1 MRVAL
6 DTNVLVSAFTTR
18 GICADVL
25 TVVLTEHQLVLGET
39 ILTELRRVL
48 VKKMKMPVDVA
59 EEADALLRRESV
71 IVSTASPVEWDV
83 RDPDDAQVLGE
94 VIEAL
99 ADVLVTGDRDL
110 TELSGPTPVEILT
123 PRGFWEKIHTRS

>member
-1 MRVAL
+1 LRVAL

-25 TVVLTEHQLVLGET
+25 RVVLTEHQLVLGET
-39 ILTELRRVL
+39 ILAELRGVL
-48 VKKMKMPVDVA
+48 IEKMKVPVDVA
-59 EEADALLRRESV
+59 DEADALLRRESAV
-71 IVSTASPVEWDV
+71 VSSGSPVEFEV
-83 RDPDDAQVLGE
+83 RDPDDAQVLAE

-110 TELSGPTPVEILT
+110 TEMESPAPIEILT
-123 PRGFWEKIHTRS
+123 PRGFWEKLHSKS